1 MDKTRL
7 KNNPQSQRIIV
18 TRWSSSNTNY
28 STVRQMALQ
37 YPFRAQLKKA
47 IYICLSYCVVLNNKC
62 CISDNTDSTFTHIGI
77 SNTDHFL
84 TAIFLSEIHTHT
96 NITTAWICVYMIRE
110 EIFFFFASLNPK
122 HFCALVEYNLIYH
135 WHRHKYKT
143 NE

>member
-7 KNNPQSQRIIV
+7 KNNLQSQRIIV

-84 TAIFLSEIHTHT
+84 TAIFLSWNSHAHKYYNCMNMCIYDTWR
-96 NITTAWICVYMIRE
+96 N
-110 EIFFFFASLNPK
+110 FFFFASLNPK